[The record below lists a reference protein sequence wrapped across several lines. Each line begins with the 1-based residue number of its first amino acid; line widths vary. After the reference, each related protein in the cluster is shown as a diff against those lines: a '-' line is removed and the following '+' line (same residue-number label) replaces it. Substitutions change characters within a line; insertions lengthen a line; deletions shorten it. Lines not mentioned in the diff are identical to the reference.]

1 MTKNNGGRKKED
13 IDYWKKGIKITPT
26 CSPSLRIIAVL
37 LLSEACG
44 VTFIYTIFL
53 LIFKTEIQFFYSQ
66 HKFAFFYSL
75 RRASTGFK
83 AAALRAGKTPASKP
97 IQAANTSAAII

>member
-1 MTKNNGGRKKED
+1 MTKNNGGRKEED

-53 LIFKTEIQFFYSQ
+53 LIFKTEIQFFYS
-66 HKFAFFYSL
+66 L

-83 AAALRAGKTPASKP
+83 AAALLAGKTPASKP
-97 IQAANTSAAII
+97 MQAASTSAAII